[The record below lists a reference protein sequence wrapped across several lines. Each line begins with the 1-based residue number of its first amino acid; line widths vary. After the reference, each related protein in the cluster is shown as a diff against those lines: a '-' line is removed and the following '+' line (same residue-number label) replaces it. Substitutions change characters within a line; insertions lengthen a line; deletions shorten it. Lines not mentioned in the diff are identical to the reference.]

1 MRIIKLRKS
10 GWIEK
15 QGLQYVSPSFQI
27 CDLGRAYRLKDSSE
41 ELGFAKHGT
50 LQEWQDNV
58 GTYCYGNHLLIFS
71 LCTSLSGTML
81 KFVPEINSSIF
92 NFVGK
97 SSIGKTT
104 ALRVAAS
111 VWGNKRF
118 IQQWRATSNALEAIA
133 ESHNDNLL
141 ILDELSQSSGKDISE
156 AFYMLGNSR
165 GKSRMKTDSTLRQAK
180 SWRLMILSSGEVGI
194 ADKIEEAGG
203 KVKAGQLVRA
213 IDIDANVG
221 EHGIFNCLHGTPSG
235 SDLSN
240 LLSRNTGKYYGT
252 VAEEFIKQLTRDI
265 TECDLTDAIQNEFG
279 NAKQRIYNKFD
290 LSNAHGQ
297 VQRVANV
304 FALVETTGVLAVNLG
319 IFQTT
324 QEQIQESVD
333 FVFERWLS
341 ERGRGTAED
350 VDIVEKLQDWIL
362 QNEARFRDWDFPDSK
377 VLNALG
383 FKKIRQNEDKIY
395 YVLPSLFSREFCKDF
410 VGLGYK
416 PLRNILKDKGVMEV
430 YADGRNPTINL
441 PDDSRKKMVA
451 LRIKMKN

>member
-1 MRIIKLRKS
+1 MRIIKLCKS
-10 GWIEK
+10 GWIEG
-15 QGLQYVSPSFQI
+15 QGLQYVCPSFQI
-27 CDLGRAYRLKDSSE
+27 VDLDKKYRLKDSFESE
-41 ELGFAKHGT
+41 VVKQGN
-50 LQEWQDNV
+50 LQDWQDNV
-58 GTYCYGNHLLIFS
+58 AKYCYGNHLLVFS
-71 LCTSLSGTML
+71 LCVALSGVIL
-81 KFVPEINSSIF
+81 KFVPGINSTIF

-156 AFYMLGNSR
+156 TFYMLGNSR
-165 GKSRMKTDSTLRQAK
+165 GKNRMKSDSTLRKAK
-180 SWRLMILSSGEVGI
+180 SWSLMILSSGEVGI
-194 ADKIEEAGG
+194 ADKIEEGGG

-221 EHGIFNCLHGTPSG
+221 GYGIFNCLHSMPSG

-240 LLSRNTGKYYGT
+240 LLNQNTGKYYGI
-252 VAEEFIKQLTRDI
+252 VAEEFVRQLTRDI

-279 NAKQRIYNKFD
+279 NAKQHIYSEFNLKE
-290 LSNAHGQ
+290 AHGQ

-304 FALVETTGVLAVNLG
+304 FALVEVTGVLAVNFG

-324 QEQIQESVD
+324 QEQIQESID

-341 ERGRGTAED
+341 ERGRGAVED
-350 VDIVEKLQDWIL
+350 IDIVEKLQDWIL
-362 QNEARFRDWDFPDSK
+362 QNEARFRDWNFPDLK

-383 FKKIRQNEDKIY
+383 YKKIRQNEDKIY
-395 YVLPSLFSREFCKDF
+395 YVLPEAFRKEFCRKE
-410 VGLGYK
+410 LGQSPK
-416 PLRNILKDKGVMEV
+416 SVRKFLAEKSILKVDLNDQDERVSMP
-430 YADGRNPTINL
+430 YRN
-441 PDDSRKKMVA
+441 RKRMTTLVF
-451 LRIKMKN
+451 RID